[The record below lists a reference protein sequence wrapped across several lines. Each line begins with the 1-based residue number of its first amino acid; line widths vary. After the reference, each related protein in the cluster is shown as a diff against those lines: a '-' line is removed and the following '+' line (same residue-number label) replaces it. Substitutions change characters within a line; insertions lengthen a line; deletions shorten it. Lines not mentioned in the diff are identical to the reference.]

1 MASPLLAA
9 LEARVAAAADRRD
22 AVCLR
27 AERAALLARHGQ
39 LDAARRELASLHAQH
54 DVRGDALVSAWLHLA
69 DGLVLHFGA
78 SDAAARDKL
87 GRALA
92 LGGAAAA
99 PRVQALSAAWL
110 AQLACLDEDFA
121 STAKWLSRSLAA
133 AENDHHAA
141 RSRAGLVAAQAW
153 HWAGRLDLAQPW
165 YRQAHLRATAEG
177 DQATLGALMH
187 DRAWLGAL
195 HARRASL
202 ADASRLEEARTV
214 LAGIESVG
222 HFGERTGMAPA
233 EASQRLL
240 RGHALAMLDRHAEA
254 IPLFVAYL
262 EAIPRGESGGI
273 DGLRC
278 TASAELAWCRVN
290 TGDAASASAL
300 ARVAQDALHDGL
312 RQHQRAFVHGRL
324 AQVHARLGHAAAAA
338 TQAERA
344 AAAWHA
350 HAGAQ
355 DRALALLHAA
365 VPPSLAERT

>member
-22 AVCLR
+22 AACLR

-78 SDAAARDKL
+78 SGAAARDKL

-92 LGGAAAA
+92 LGGAVAA

-133 AENDHHAA
+133 AEGDHHAA

-153 HWAGRLDLAQPW
+153 HWAGRLDLALPW
-165 YRQAHLRATAEG
+165 YRQARLHATAEG
-177 DQATLGALMH
+177 DQATLGTLMH
-187 DRAWLGAL
+187 DMVWLRAL

-202 ADASRLEEARTV
+202 ADASRLEEARAV
-214 LAGIESVG
+214 LAGTESVG

-233 EASQRLL
+233 ASLQRLL
-240 RGHALAMLDRHAEA
+240 RAHALAMLDRHGEA

-262 EAIPRGESGGI
+262 EAIPRAEPGGI

-278 TASAELAWCRVN
+278 AALAELAWCRVN
-290 TGDAASASAL
+290 TGDAAAASAFAL
-300 ARVAQDALHDGL
+300 AAQDALHDGL

-324 AQVHARLGHAAAAA
+324 AQVYARLGHADAA

-344 AAAWHA
+344 TAAWHA
-350 HAGAQ
+350 HAVAQ

-365 VPPSLAERT
+365 LPPLVADRA

>member
-1 MASPLLAA
+1 MASPLLAV
-9 LEARVAAAADRRD
+9 LEARIAAAADRRD
-22 AVCLR
+22 AACLR

-39 LDAARRELASLHAQH
+39 LVAARRELASLHAQH

-69 DGLVLHFGA
+69 DGLALHFGA
-78 SDAAARDKL
+78 SGAAARDKL

-121 STAKWLSRSLAA
+121 STAKWLSHSLAA
-133 AENDHHAA
+133 AASDHHAA

-153 HWAGRLDLAQPW
+153 HWAGRLDMAQPW
-165 YRQAHLRATAEG
+165 YRQAHLHATAEG
-177 DQATLGALMH
+177 DQATLGVLMH

-202 ADASRLEEARTV
+202 ADASRLEEARAV
-214 LAGIESVG
+214 LAGIDSAG
-222 HFGERTGMAPA
+222 HFGERTGVALPAP
-233 EASQRLL
+233 SQRLL
-240 RGHALAMLDRHAEA
+240 RAHALAMLDRHGEA
-254 IPLFVAYL
+254 APMFVAYL
-262 EAIPRGESGGI
+262 EATPRAGPGGL

-278 TASAELAWCRVN
+278 AALADLAWCRVN
-290 TGDAASASAL
+290 TDAAAEASTL
-300 ARVAQDALHDGL
+300 ACAARDALHDGL

-324 AQVHARLGHAAAAA
+324 AQVYAKLGHADAA
-338 TQAERA
+338 THAERA

-350 HAGAQ
+350 HAAAQ
-355 DRALALLHAA
+355 DRALGLLHEAL
-365 VPPSLAERT
+365 PPLVADRA